1 MKYIF
6 RYALLTQF
14 TEKENLITKEQLL
27 EALKSVKFSFNA
39 KEIDS
44 LVNKHAECITLLLKT
59 NDKRDLEG
67 VIRDSFEK
75 DGLSDS
81 DVSDLINAW

>member
-44 LVNKHAECITLLLKT
+44 RQQTC
-59 NDKRDLEG
+59 G
-67 VIRDSFEK
+67 VYHFAPQNQR
-75 DGLSDS
+75 
-81 DVSDLINAW
+81 